1 MPRPAK
7 FAKQV
12 PQPVP
17 KDLAGALHAIEAE
30 AALWGDVSKETR
42 LTYERSF
49 SQLRAGWDMGLAR
62 KKTHYVM
69 RAAGLYC
76 MRKELRQLLRESKKI
91 LKNGITGSESH
102 TDRAKLYGEKIAQA
116 AKLLGRIEDF
126 KGLAWGNTSDK
137 QAHFHERS
145 HKKKAATDEQLK
157 KFYEAAK
164 RSQFHDAFQLIE
176 FTGARPQELEKGIR
190 IELVKQKNSLV
201 LRCTVEGVKCDG
213 RKKGLDI
220 RSVEIPFPQHAS
232 IDVKKRWRDLAHKAK
247 SGLIVRVEKTEKQTV
262 GQRITNAFKTTAKT
276 AGVDVAA
283 YSLRHRFSAQ
293 TKQSNKGDAIAVALA
308 LGHQTTKTQEHYGR
322 AKRGGTDVSP
332 VQVVGIDLG
341 IAQIRGAAT
350 KTGPPTHIREHSTLS
365 KVVNSV
371 STPPPRPKG
380 MRL

>member
-1 MPRPAK
+1 M
-7 FAKQV
+7 
-12 PQPVP
+12 
-17 KDLAGALHAIEAE
+17 
-30 AALWGDVSKETR
+30 SKETR

-116 AKLLGRIEDF
+116 AKLLRRIEDF
-126 KGLAWGNTSDK
+126 KGLAWGNISDK

-190 IELVKQKNSLV
+190 VELVKRNDSLA
-201 LRCTVEGVKCDG
+201 LRCTIEGVKCDG
-213 RKKGLDI
+213 KKKGLDI

-232 IDVKKRWRDLAHKAK
+232 IDIKRRWHDLAHKAK
-247 SGLIVRVEKTEKQTV
+247 SGLVVRVDKTEKQTA
-262 GQRITNAFKTTAKT
+262 GQRITNAFKTTSKT

-293 TKQSNKGDAIAVALA
+293 AKQSNKGDAIAVALA

-322 AKRGGTDVSP
+322 AKRGGADVSP
-332 VQVVGIDLG
+332 VQVVGIDLD
-341 IAQIRGAAT
+341 IAQIRGATT
-350 KTGPPTHIREHSTLS
+350 KAGPPTHIREHSAFS
-365 KVVNSV
+365 KVVKST
-371 STPPPRPKG
+371 STPPPKPKPKG